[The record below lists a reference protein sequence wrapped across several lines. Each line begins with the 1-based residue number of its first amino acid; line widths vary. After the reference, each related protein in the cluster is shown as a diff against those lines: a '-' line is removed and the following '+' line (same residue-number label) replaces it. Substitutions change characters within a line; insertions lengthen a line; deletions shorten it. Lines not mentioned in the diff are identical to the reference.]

1 MAPQYVAEEFLRGEG
16 FTEVAY
22 VVTGAGAAQASA
34 VANGEIDFAINFV
47 PSLIIALDTGARIT
61 LLGGVHPGCF
71 ELFAERGID
80 SVVDLKG
87 RNVGVQGLGTGP
99 HLFLASI
106 AAYVGLDPAHDIN
119 WVIDPAVKP
128 KDLFARGD
136 VDAFLGFPPEPQ
148 ELRRSKVGHVIIN
161 STVDRPWSQY
171 FCCMLSGNSDFVA
184 AHPVATK
191 RVLRAILKAA
201 DLCTAAPAL
210 VAERLVAG
218 GFASHYDDAFAAI
231 SELPYRKWRDYD
243 STDTV
248 RFYALRLKEIGL
260 ISSTP
265 DRIIAEGTDWR
276 FLNELKRELKTYP
289 VCLKGRRGHAN
300 HPEPPALPGRPYS
313 AAGAASLV
321 GVHQSLAA
329 EPPPEMTSV
338 RLAKIRGICIAPQY
352 VAEELLHAE
361 GFTEVRYIMTEAAAG
376 QSDAIAS
383 GQVDFT
389 LNFAAPLVVTMDAGG
404 PITVLAGVHPGCFE
418 LFGNERYP
426 RD

>member
-1 MAPQYVAEEFLRGEG
+1 MQVIQNRRRFLAGLSAGAAAGLLGAPQSLHAESPLETTRIRLAKIPSICVAPQYVAEELLRAEG
-16 FTEVAY
+16 FTEIAY

-34 VANGEIDFAINFV
+34 VANGEIDFTLNFV
-47 PSLIIALDTGARIT
+47 TNLIVALDSGARIT

-71 ELFAERGID
+71 ELFATRGID

-119 WVIDPAVKP
+119 WVVNPAVKP
-128 KDLFARGD
+128 KELFARGD

-148 ELRRSKVGHVIIN
+148 ELRRRKVGNVIIN

-171 FCCMLSGNSDFVA
+171 FCCMLSANSDFVA

-210 VAERLVAG
+210 VAGRLVAG

-248 RFYALRLKEIGL
+248 RFYALRLLEVGL
-260 ISSTP
+260 ISSSP
-265 DRIIAEGTDWR
+265 DRIMAEGTDWR
-276 FLNELKRELKTYP
+276 FLDELKRELKT
-289 VCLKGRRGHAN
+289 
-300 HPEPPALPGRPYS
+300 
-313 AAGAASLV
+313 
-321 GVHQSLAA
+321 
-329 EPPPEMTSV
+329 
-338 RLAKIRGICIAPQY
+338 
-352 VAEELLHAE
+352 
-361 GFTEVRYIMTEAAAG
+361 
-376 QSDAIAS
+376 
-383 GQVDFT
+383 
-389 LNFAAPLVVTMDAGG
+389 
-404 PITVLAGVHPGCFE
+404 
-418 LFGNERYP
+418 
-426 RD
+426 

>member
-1 MAPQYVAEEFLRGEG
+1 MIV
-16 FTEVAY
+16 
-22 VVTGAGAAQASA
+22 
-34 VANGEIDFAINFV
+34 
-47 PSLIIALDTGARIT
+47 ALDSGARIT

-71 ELFAERGID
+71 ELFAKRGID

-119 WVIDPAVKP
+119 WVMNPAVKP
-128 KDLFARGD
+128 KELFARGD

-148 ELRRSKVGHVIIN
+148 ELRRSKVGHVIVN

-218 GFASHYDDAFAAI
+218 EFASHYDDAFAAI

-248 RFYALRLKEIGL
+248 RFYALRLQEIGL
-260 ISSTP
+260 ISCHTRQ
-265 DRIIAEGTDWR
+265 DHR
-276 FLNELKRELKTYP
+276 
-289 VCLKGRRGHAN
+289 GRYGL
-300 HPEPPALPGRPYS
+300 ALPQRTEARDEDVSG
-313 AAGAASLV
+313 GQ
-321 GVHQSLAA
+321 G
-329 EPPPEMTSV
+329 V
-338 RLAKIRGICIAPQY
+338 RLVIG
-352 VAEELLHAE
+352 
-361 GFTEVRYIMTEAAAG
+361 
-376 QSDAIAS
+376 
-383 GQVDFT
+383 
-389 LNFAAPLVVTMDAGG
+389 
-404 PITVLAGVHPGCFE
+404 
-418 LFGNERYP
+418 
-426 RD
+426 

>member
-1 MAPQYVAEEFLRGEG
+1 MQSIQNRRRFLAGLTAAGAASLVGAPTRALAEPPPETTRIRLAKIPSICVAPQYVAEELLRAEG
-16 FTEVAY
+16 FTEVDY

-34 VANGEIDFAINFV
+34 VANGEIDFTLNFV
-47 PSLIIALDTGARIT
+47 TNLIVALDSGARIT

-71 ELFAERGID
+71 ELFAKRGID

-119 WVIDPAVKP
+119 WVVNPAVKP
-128 KDLFARGD
+128 KELFARGD

-148 ELRRSKVGHVIIN
+148 ELRRSKVGHVIVN

-243 STDTV
+243 STDSV
-248 RFYALRLKEIGL
+248 RFYALRLKEVGL

-276 FLNELKRELKTYP
+276 FLNELKRELKT
-289 VCLKGRRGHAN
+289 
-300 HPEPPALPGRPYS
+300 
-313 AAGAASLV
+313 
-321 GVHQSLAA
+321 
-329 EPPPEMTSV
+329 
-338 RLAKIRGICIAPQY
+338 
-352 VAEELLHAE
+352 
-361 GFTEVRYIMTEAAAG
+361 
-376 QSDAIAS
+376 
-383 GQVDFT
+383 
-389 LNFAAPLVVTMDAGG
+389 
-404 PITVLAGVHPGCFE
+404 
-418 LFGNERYP
+418 
-426 RD
+426 